1 MRKGKVTEVGE
12 SVATPKGVREVD
24 AAGMLLLPGF
34 VDLHTHL
41 RTPGRE
47 DEEDLASGTL
57 AAAAGGYVAVFG
69 MANTD
74 PVIDNAGL
82 LKGLAELAK
91 ADALV
96 PAGFFAAVSHGLQ
109 GEQLTEMAELAEA
122 GAVAFSDDGRPL
134 ASANLV
140 RRALQYVKVTGR
152 FIAIH
157 AQVDS
162 LFKGGQMHEGPTSA
176 RIGLGGIPSISE
188 SLDVGRALEIAAYE
202 DAALHV
208 CHVSAAASL
217 EHIRRAKAAGQRV
230 TCEVTPHHLALIDEA
245 VASLDP
251 NLKMNPPLREEDD
264 RQALVKALKTGLVD
278 CVATDHAPHAP
289 MSKDVPF
296 EEAAFGTI
304 GLETAFA
311 VLHTELVKT
320 RALDLGTL
328 VSRMSQAPAA
338 IAGLEP
344 PAIRPGA
351 LADLC
356 VVDPRETWTVSRE
369 TLRSKSL
376 NSAFL
381 GRRLSG
387 RVRMTVAA
395 GRLAW
400 EADA

>member
-1 MRKGKVTEVGE
+1 
-12 SVATPKGVREVD
+12 
-24 AAGMLLLPGF
+24 
-34 VDLHTHL
+34 
-41 RTPGRE
+41 
-47 DEEDLASGTL
+47 
-57 AAAAGGYVAVFG
+57 
-69 MANTD
+69 
-74 PVIDNAGL
+74 
-82 LKGLAELAK
+82 
-91 ADALV
+91 
-96 PAGFFAAVSHGLQ
+96 
-109 GEQLTEMAELAEA
+109 
-122 GAVAFSDDGRPL
+122 
-134 ASANLV
+134 
-140 RRALQYVKVTGR
+140 
-152 FIAIH
+152 
-157 AQVDS
+157 
-162 LFKGGQMHEGPTSA
+162 MHEGPTSA
-176 RIGLGGIPSISE
+176 RMGLGGIPSISE
-188 SLDVGRALEIAAYE
+188 SIDVARLLEIAAYE
-202 DAALHV
+202 GAALHV

-230 TCEVTPHHLALIDEA
+230 TCEVTPHHLLLNDQA
-245 VASLDP
+245 VAFLDA

-264 RQALVKALKTGLVD
+264 RQALVKALKSGLID

-328 VSRMSQAPAA
+328 VTRMSQAPAA

-351 LADLC
+351 VADLC
-356 VVDPRETWTVSRE
+356 VVDPREAWTVSHE
-369 TLRSKSL
+369 TLRSKSR

-381 GRRLSG
+381 GRKVSG
-387 RVRMTVAA
+387 RVRLTLAA

>member
-1 MRKGKVTEVGE
+1 
-12 SVATPKGVREVD
+12 
-24 AAGMLLLPGF
+24 MLVLPGF

-47 DEEDLASGTL
+47 DEEDVASGTL
-57 AAAAGGYVAVFG
+57 AAAAGGYVRVFA

-82 LKGLAELAK
+82 LRGLAGLARRGGRR
-91 ADALV
+91 AGRLLRRRDARPRRASSSPRWPSSPR
-96 PAGFFAAVSHGLQ
+96 PARSPSA
-109 GEQLTEMAELAEA
+109 TTA
-122 GAVAFSDDGRPL
+122 GRWP
-134 ASANLV
+134 SANLV
-140 RRALQYVKVTGR
+140 RRALQYAKVTGR
-152 FIAIH
+152 FVAIH
-157 AQVDS
+157 AQDDS

-176 RIGLGGIPSISE
+176 RIGLGGIPSLSE
-188 SLDVGRALEIAAYE
+188 SLDVARAARDRRLRGRARCTCATSARRRPSSTSGAPRRPAQGDLRGHAAPP
-202 DAALHV
+202 DAH
-208 CHVSAAASL
+208 
-217 EHIRRAKAAGQRV
+217 RRGRRL
-230 TCEVTPHHLALIDEA
+230 PRR
-245 VASLDP
+245 

-264 RQALVKALKTGLVD
+264 RQALVKALKSGLVD

-311 VLHTELVKT
+311 VLHTELVKK

-328 VSRMSQAPAA
+328 VTQD
-338 IAGLEP
+338 E
-344 PAIRPGA
+344 PGA
-351 LADLC
+351 GGDRRPRAAGDPPRRPRRPLRRRPAGDLDGRRTRRC
-356 VVDPRETWTVSRE
+356 ARSRV
-369 TLRSKSL
+369 

-381 GRRLSG
+381 GRQLSG
-387 RVRMTVAA
+387 RVRLTLAA